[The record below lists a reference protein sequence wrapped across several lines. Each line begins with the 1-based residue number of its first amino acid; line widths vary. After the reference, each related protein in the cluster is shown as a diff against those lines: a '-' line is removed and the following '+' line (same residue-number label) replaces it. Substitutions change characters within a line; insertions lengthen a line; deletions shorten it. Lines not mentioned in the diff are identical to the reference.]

1 MSISPIMI
9 TPNADT
15 LYPQLVEQYA
25 ESYQTLSGF
34 LGPIILA
41 IIIMFMFLYSFEQ
54 ENTGLAVIT
63 IFSLVVMGF
72 AGTAINRTNIEHEE
86 THYREDM
93 RNYRI
98 AIWENDNVA
107 TAVNEI
113 ITHTGETV
121 EDVCQKPRNE
131 DSVLCGGL
139 GEISTISWDSQDHNE
154 HKIRPHYDYE
164 DNTNEMVLNLYY
176 YSPGASLPG
185 DLTNKFEIR

>member
-1 MSISPIMI
+1 MI

-41 IIIMFMFLYSFEQ
+41 IVFLFILVYSSETD
-54 ENTGLAVIT
+54 NGALGLITVASAFT
-63 IFSLVVMGF
+63 IFFVV
-72 AGTAINRTNIEHEE
+72 IDIHKTNIE
-86 THYREDM
+86 YEDRQYNEDV
-93 RNYRI
+93 RNYQI

-164 DNTNEMVLNLYY
+164 DKTNEMVLNLHY
-176 YSPGASLPG
+176 YSPGASLPE